1 VNDLDTQ
8 PGIGRALAAEL
19 RAVGIRDLA
28 ALREL
33 GPAAAAERL
42 AELGLRD
49 VTRAQRK
56 LEEALGEPAAHEPAR
71 APLPV
76 LGVETVEIPVGDL
89 DAALRHYA
97 DALGLEV
104 TARTAT
110 PASALLAAGGAILL
124 LREER
129 TLAEGA
135 TSPASVRIRLAVSDV
150 SAVAHRLRA
159 AGLETVSDGRVLEL
173 ADRWGSVLGF
183 VETLDAAGSPG
194 TRARMS

>member
-1 VNDLDTQ
+1 MNDLDTQ

-49 VTRAQRK
+49 AARAQRK
-56 LEEALGEPAAHEPAR
+56 LQEALGEPAMDEPSP

-76 LGVETVEIPVGDL
+76 LGVDTVEIPVGDL

-97 DALGLEV
+97 DALGLQV
-104 TARTAT
+104 SARTAE
-110 PASALLAAGGAILL
+110 PASALLVAGGEATLL
-124 LREER
+124 LREEP

-135 TSPASVRIRLAVSDV
+135 PSPRSVRIRLAVSDLG
-150 SAVAHRLRA
+150 AVGSGRGRRPGA
-159 AGLETVSDGRVLEL
+159 TSDGRVLEV
-173 ADRWGSVLGF
+173 ADRWGTVLGF
-183 VETLDAAGSPG
+183 VDGAGRP
-194 TRARMS
+194 RR